1 MFDLQILKKINKVE
15 QETGESLPVLLKQVP
30 FMTVMTA
37 FKEISVS
44 NLIEMV
50 QSVPMSKLIH
60 GLSIIS
66 IDEIE
71 QIPVEKLK
79 IVLKYGNMNT
89 VSKLQEHF
97 GSRTII
103 IVLHKLTE
111 SELTALLK
119 EDNYEAIA
127 QIVDKLGFI
136 K

>member
-1 MFDLQILKKINKVE
+1 ME

-89 VSKLQEHF
+89 VSKLQEQF

>member
-30 FMTVMTA
+30 FMTVIAA

-89 VSKLQEHF
+89 VSKLQEQF

-103 IVLHKLTE
+103 IVLHKLAE

>member
-60 GLSIIS
+60 WLSIIS

-89 VSKLQEHF
+89 VSKLQEQF
-97 GSRTII
+97 GSHTII

>member
-89 VSKLQEHF
+89 VSKLQEQF